1 MADERNAKLILGVE
15 TKGTDKADKALQ
27 GLVKSTKSLE
37 AELKSASK
45 SAGGLDIKSEV
56 GGGNAPA
63 AAKFRGA
70 ASLLG
75 GGELVGL
82 IDDFQDL
89 GEGLVQLKSA
99 APGVVDGVVKLVASL
114 GPAGI
119 GLAAVVAVAAIAVA
133 HLAAEQKKAADALRA
148 QLEAER
154 SLREKIN
161 AGATTEDLKKELA
174 ETQEARAREVESLKT
189 NQAAFDAQNA
199 STETFST
206 NILSATGNLTALTET
221 EKVRASDLK
230 KQKDDIAAMEAS
242 ELKLTEAIKNNVAAT
257 NDMEAEEK
265 KLAAARTQAVLD
277 TATAAGNEVAAKR
290 RADDASYESNLARIE
305 SIDDERAAIEA
316 QIEVLKSSGDT
327 SEAVTGQIEKLTS
340 QLGALGGE
348 ADYIKSTALE
358 ASKRRDEEKK
368 AAKQAE
374 ENAKKAAD
382 AQQKYA
388 EGIKNANLALKQATA
403 DINTKLKQGLA
414 DNLEGMFRDVTDI
427 ATQYRRDT
435 FDMDLKA
442 NQAERDALT
451 EHYRD
456 IDDIRDD
463 ALKSE
468 QEALRDGDF
477 KAAFLAKQAGADALK
492 QEQKETLRERSDRT
506 RALGDER
513 DDLKRSSE
521 QARSDRML
529 ALERQNA
536 DTRTAA
542 QRELQQATLT
552 RTRAL
557 EMNAAS
563 YKSELAALGSFLQ
576 QRNQL
581 LNQANQAALANIG
594 GRGGASG
601 LNNTGRAIQQQMA
614 AAVGGII
621 RR

>member
-1 MADERNAKLILGVE
+1 MVDERSAKLLLSVESKGVDKSVNDL
-15 TKGTDKADKALQ
+15 KGIDREIDKLNKDIRQGFDKSVNSVEKLTDEIRGDLVSAIKEADKAAD
-27 GLVKSTKSLE
+27 GI
-37 AELKSASK
+37 
-45 SAGGLDIKSEV
+45 DIKSGGSSG
-56 GGGNAPA
+56 GGGNLPA

-70 ASLLG
+70 ASLVG

-89 GEGLVQLKSA
+89 GEGLVELKSS
-99 APGVVDGVVKLVASL
+99 APGAAQGLFSLAASM
-114 GPAGI
+114 GPAGL
-119 GLAAVVAVAAIAVA
+119 LAAGAAAVAVVALGAVLKTFADERAKEAETVRGIIEANKSARTKAIDGATTADFEKEIERMAQLRQLEVDQIAENARLFEKQFTDDGIVNTLATSLSTVDDELATSTANSEAAIKKYDIEMQAHRLVIDEGRTAINDTKVEEQALAEVRQNETPKAIETATNAERDRAREMEKVA
-133 HLAAEQKKAADALRA
+133 REQERAAAEAAREQERIAAEQQRRA
-148 QLEAER
+148 E
-154 SLREKIN
+154 
-161 AGATTEDLKKELA
+161 
-174 ETQEARAREVESLKT
+174 
-189 NQAAFDAQNA
+189 QAAA
-199 STETFST
+199 
-206 NILSATGNLTALTET
+206 
-221 EKVRASDLK
+221 
-230 KQKDDIAAMEAS
+230 
-242 ELKLTEAIKNNVAAT
+242 
-257 NDMEAEEK
+257 
-265 KLAAARTQAVLD
+265 
-277 TATAAGNEVAAKR
+277 
-290 RADDASYESNLARIE
+290 
-305 SIDDERAAIEA
+305 
-316 QIEVLKSSGDT
+316 
-327 SEAVTGQIEKLTS
+327 
-340 QLGALGGE
+340 
-348 ADYIKSTALE
+348 
-358 ASKRRDEEKK
+358 
-368 AAKQAE
+368 
-374 ENAKKAAD
+374 

-388 EGIKNANLALKQATA
+388 DGIKNANTALKQATA
-403 DINTKLKQGLA
+403 DINTKLSQGLA

-477 KAAFLAKQAGADALK
+477 KAAFLAKQAGADAIK
-492 QEQKETLRERSDRT
+492 QEQKETLREKSDRT

-513 DDLKRSSE
+513 ADLLRNAV
-521 QARSDRML
+521 QTRADRML

-563 YKSELAALGSFLQ
+563 YKAELAALGSFLQ
-576 QRNQL
+576 QRNNL
-581 LNQANQAALANIG
+581 LATANQAALANIG
-594 GRGGASG
+594 GRGGAGG
-601 LNNTGRAIQQQMA
+601 LNNTGRSIQQQMA

>member
-1 MADERNAKLILGVE
+1 MAEETRDAKLRLGVE
-15 TKGTDKADKALQ
+15 TKGVDKSVNDLKGIDREIDKLTKDIRQNFDKSVNSVEMLTDEIRGDLVSAIKEADKAAD
-27 GLVKSTKSLE
+27 GI
-37 AELKSASK
+37 
-45 SAGGLDIKSEV
+45 DIKSGGSSG
-56 GGGNAPA
+56 GGGNVPA

-70 ASLLG
+70 ASLVG

-89 GEGLVQLKSA
+89 GEGLVELKSA
-99 APGVVDGVVKLVASL
+99 APGAIEGLKGLASSVGLTTPMAAALV
-114 GPAGI
+114 I
-119 GLAAVVAVAAIAVA
+119 GLAAVAAAFALATSEAQKNADVINSTLDKRRELDKQTREGLTTNEAQARIEALKAAREDEAETLADITTAYKDLERQHLGNLEVFRALNVEEEALSSQAGKSQAALADLDAEIAGLEERAADGSLAANDAKVAEQELAQVRETETPKAIDTAVNAERDRAREMEKVAREAERAAAEAAREQERI
-133 HLAAEQKKAADALRA
+133 AAEQQRRA
-148 QLEAER
+148 E
-154 SLREKIN
+154 
-161 AGATTEDLKKELA
+161 
-174 ETQEARAREVESLKT
+174 
-189 NQAAFDAQNA
+189 QAAA
-199 STETFST
+199 
-206 NILSATGNLTALTET
+206 
-221 EKVRASDLK
+221 
-230 KQKDDIAAMEAS
+230 
-242 ELKLTEAIKNNVAAT
+242 
-257 NDMEAEEK
+257 
-265 KLAAARTQAVLD
+265 
-277 TATAAGNEVAAKR
+277 
-290 RADDASYESNLARIE
+290 
-305 SIDDERAAIEA
+305 
-316 QIEVLKSSGDT
+316 
-327 SEAVTGQIEKLTS
+327 
-340 QLGALGGE
+340 
-348 ADYIKSTALE
+348 
-358 ASKRRDEEKK
+358 
-368 AAKQAE
+368 
-374 ENAKKAAD
+374 

-388 EGIKNANLALKQATA
+388 DGIKNANTALKQATA
-403 DINTKLKQGLA
+403 DINTKLSQGLA

-477 KAAFLAKQAGADALK
+477 KAAFLAKQAGADAIK

-513 DDLKRSSE
+513 ADLKRNSE

-576 QRNQL
+576 QRNNL
-581 LNQANQAALANIG
+581 LATANQAALANIG
-594 GRGGASG
+594 GRGGAGG
-601 LNNTGRAIQQQMA
+601 LNNTGRSIQQQMA